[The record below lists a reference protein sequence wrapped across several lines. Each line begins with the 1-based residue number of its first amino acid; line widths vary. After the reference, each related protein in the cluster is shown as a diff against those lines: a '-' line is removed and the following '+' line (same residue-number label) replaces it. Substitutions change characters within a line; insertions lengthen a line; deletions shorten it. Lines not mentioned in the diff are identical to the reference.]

1 MRKEF
6 FNKTKGLHEIYVVN
20 CGYEDC
26 CLYFNCAAH
35 KRQYYLLHY
44 VTKGEGYYEANGN
57 KFKVSAGDM
66 FFIKPNEIVAYYS
79 PEAEKTWSF
88 CWIGFGGKEAEVYA
102 AECGLMNDKY
112 IYSLHTNTFYSII
125 ANCLEYL
132 ENLHGEPSQLRL
144 NSYLLQVLS
153 VIEKKCQHTPIKTT
167 ASDLV
172 ERAIRYIEYNYM
184 NKISTSQ
191 IAEYLSIDRSHFYR
205 IFKKATG
212 SAPEQYVMCYRVQ
225 KAKDFLKNSNYSITE
240 IASFVGVPDIYYFSK
255 MFKKIIGT
263 SPTKYRNL

>member
-6 FNKTKGLHEIYVVN
+6 YMKNKTLHDIYVVN

-44 VTKGEGYYEANGN
+44 VTKGEGYYEVNDL

-66 FFIKPNEIVAYYS
+66 FLIRPDELVTYYS
-79 PEAEKTWSF
+79 PEPENTWSF
-88 CWIGFGGKEAEVYA
+88 CWIGFNGKAADVYA
-102 AECGLMNDKY
+102 EECGLIKGKY
-112 IYSLHTNTFYSII
+112 IYSLHSNTFYSVIS
-125 ANCLEYL
+125 NCLEYL
-132 ENLHGEPSQLRL
+132 GNVQGEPSQLCL

-153 VIEKKCQHTPIKTT
+153 EIEKKCKRGPAKTT
-167 ASDLV
+167 SNDLV
-172 ERAIRYIEYNYM
+172 ERAVRYIEYNYM
-184 NKISTSQ
+184 NKIFTSQ
-191 IAEYLSIDRSHFYR
+191 IAEFLSIDRSHFYR

-212 SAPEQYVMCYRVQ
+212 SAPEHYLMCYRIQ
-225 KAKDFLKNSNYSITE
+225 KAKDFLKNSKYSITE
-240 IASFVGVPDIYYFSK
+240 IATFVGVPDVYYFSK
-255 MFKKIIGT
+255 MFKKIVGV